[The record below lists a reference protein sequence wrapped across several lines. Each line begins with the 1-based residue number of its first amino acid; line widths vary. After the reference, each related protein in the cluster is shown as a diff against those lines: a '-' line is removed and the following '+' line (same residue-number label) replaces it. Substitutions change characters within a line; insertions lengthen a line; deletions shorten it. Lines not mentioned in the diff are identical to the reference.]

1 LEEFLESLRRKAEEW
16 LTDFIKRENEAS
28 TKMQIYLRLQTKDS
42 SELEKVK
49 GLVGQESLYESGD
62 RRGYDLLLM
71 NDLHVLAEYVNVYR
85 ALIDRLDKELEE
97 SGIREML
104 EDVKTIK
111 ELVETIKEL
120 KERAETA
127 TKEANKTEKEMKEKL
142 SYIS

>member
-1 LEEFLESLRRKAEEW
+1 MEEFLESLRRKAEEW